1 MMMRP
6 IQMTKSGA
14 TSAAKF
20 DDMRRIHGLGQET
33 KNNML
38 EKLSELRVMRG
49 YRQDAQ
55 NVEDGRKQAQ
65 QHKKDASKMANP
77 RKTKKKRE
85 VSPKASV
92 VKVDSEDELD
102 SFTSCVCHPTT
113 MISNNLYGHGPA
125 E

>member
-1 MMMRP
+1 
-6 IQMTKSGA
+6 MTKSGA

-65 QHKKDASKMANP
+65 QHKKDASKMAT

-92 VKVDSEDELD
+92 VKVDSDDELE
-102 SFTSCVCHPTT
+102 SFSSCVCHPTT